1 MIRFSRLPFLFVISV
16 LLIVQTL
23 DGLPQAVAA
32 LIEANS
38 LEEQLAL
45 LVNKHRTEENLPPL
59 KSDPR
64 IAAEARRHSRDMA
77 SGNCGFNH
85 DGFDNR
91 AKRIQ
96 PLIPYQSVAENIV
109 WASEGPDLA
118 ARMMK
123 LWLNSRTH
131 RDNIEDQNDLSGI
144 GAARSSEGRWYV
156 TQIFVLQLPA
166 AQSAPDS
173 KKSR

>member
-16 LLIVQTL
+16 FLLAQTL
-23 DGLPQAVAA
+23 DGLPRAA
-32 LIEANS
+32 AIDADS
-38 LEEQLAL
+38 LEEQLAI
-45 LVNKHRTEENLPPL
+45 LVNKHREEENLPPL

-77 SGNCGFNH
+77 SGDCGFNH
-85 DGFDNR
+85 DGFDDR
-91 AKRIQ
+91 ARCIQ
-96 PLIPYQSVAENIV
+96 SLILYRGIAENIA

-123 LWLNSRTH
+123 LWLNSRVH

-144 GAARSSEGRWYV
+144 GAARSSDGRWYA
-156 TQIFVLQLPA
+156 TQIFVLKLPA
-166 AQSAPDS
+166 ARSTPDP